1 MVLLIFN
8 DMALKNTT
16 EVYVSNNV
24 CTMIIASYELGMNKG
39 LQINYNKKNY
49 LSSKFSFKTEIL

>member
-1 MVLLIFN
+1 MIICTMGGKEQMIPKKQIIRCMVLLIFN

-24 CTMIIASYELGMNKG
+24 CTIIAMNW
-39 LQINYNKKNY
+39 
-49 LSSKFSFKTEIL
+49 E